1 MKRVAAIIKG
11 HPGPEGDLSY
21 WRSRPAEERIA
32 AMTRM
37 TRLAWTSAGRKFPDR
52 MSRTVRIVPGHG

>member
-11 HPGPEGDLSY
+11 HPGPEGDLNY
-21 WRSRPAEERIA
+21 WLSRPPEERIA

-37 TRLAWTSAGRKFPDR
+37 TRLAWAASGRKFPSR
-52 MSRTVRIVPGHG
+52 MVRTVRIVPGHG